1 MVKKI
6 FKYFIGYKEGKSVR
20 SLCILFSRMCAYR
33 RFFDET
39 KYISVII
46 INDRLLEGY
55 IEIWKTSAIAL
66 KKYLIVDLYTTKNI

>member
-1 MVKKI
+1 M
-6 FKYFIGYKEGKSVR
+6 S
-20 SLCILFSRMCAYR
+20 AYR